1 MAFDPLAAPADEG
14 EGWLVSYADLMTLV
28 ACFFILMV
36 SFADF
41 SKKEEFAIKT
51 REIAKH
57 FNKDKYLTS
66 EQRLRYLEQ
75 ELARHPELKN
85 KTKISLKDSE
95 LVVIFSGSILFD
107 EGQYS
112 IPPESLKTLDSLIDI
127 IKTENS
133 EYRILIEGYAD
144 DLLAKNPFKNA
155 WTLSGARSS
164 SVAERFEYFGF
175 IKENI
180 TPIGKGDTFKLVE
193 SNDKFGNRI
202 EANARINR
210 RVVVKILEPI
220 YKKKIKLGLGVYFED
235 AKENL

>member
-1 MAFDPLAAPADEG
+1 MSFDPLSPPPDEG
-14 EGWLVSYADLMTLV
+14 EGWLVSYADLMTLI

-41 SKKEEFAIKT
+41 TKKEEITVKT

-57 FNKDKYLTS
+57 FNKDKFLNS
-66 EQRLRYLEQ
+66 EKRFKYLEQ
-75 ELARHPELKN
+75 EFAAHPELKT
-85 KTKISLKDSE
+85 KAKISLKDSD

-107 EGQYS
+107 EGDYS
-112 IPPESLKTLDSLIDI
+112 LPPDSTKTLDSLIDI

-144 DLLAKNPFKNA
+144 DVIAKNPFKNA
-155 WTLSGARSS
+155 WTLSAARASA
-164 SVAERFEYFGF
+164 VAERFEYFGF

-193 SNDKFGNRI
+193 STDKFGNRI
-202 EANARINR
+202 DANARVNR
-210 RVVVKILEPI
+210 RVIVKILEPV

-235 AKENL
+235 AEENR

>member
-1 MAFDPLAAPADEG
+1 MAFDPLATPPDEG
-14 EGWLVSYADLMTLV
+14 EGWLVSYADLMTLI

-41 SKKEEFAIKT
+41 SKKEEFAAKT
-51 REIAKH
+51 KEVAKH
-57 FNKDKYLTS
+57 FNKDKFLNSDKRLKYIES
-66 EQRLRYLEQ
+66 ELS
-75 ELARHPELKN
+75 RHPELKN

-95 LVVIFSGSILFD
+95 LIVIFSGSILFE

-127 IKTENS
+127 IKTDNS
-133 EYRILIEGYAD
+133 EYRILIEGYSD
-144 DLLAKNPFKNA
+144 DLMSKNPFKNN
-155 WTLSGARSS
+155 WLLSSARAS

-193 SNDKFGNRI
+193 STDNLGNRI
-202 EANARINR
+202 DANTKMNR
-210 RVVVKILEPI
+210 RVIVKILEPV
-220 YKKKIKLGLGVYFED
+220 YKKKIKMGLGIYFKD
-235 AKENL
+235 AEENR

>member
-1 MAFDPLAAPADEG
+1 MAFDPLNQPPDEG
-14 EGWLVSYADLMTLV
+14 EAWLISYADLMTLI
-28 ACFFILMV
+28 ACFFILLV

-41 SKKEEFAIKT
+41 SKKEEFALKT

-57 FNKDKYLTS
+57 FNKEKYLNS
-66 EQRLRYLEQ
+66 EKRFRFLEQ
-75 ELARHPELKN
+75 ELAKHPELKT
-85 KTKISLKDSE
+85 KTKISLKDSD
-95 LVVIFSGSILFD
+95 LVVVFSGSLLFN

-112 IPPESLKTLDSLIDI
+112 IPNDSLKTLDSLIDI

-144 DLLAKNPFKNA
+144 DLTSKNPFKNT
-155 WTLSGARSS
+155 WTLSAARAS

-180 TPIGKGDTFKLVE
+180 TAIGKGDTFKLAE
-193 SNDKFGNRI
+193 SMDKFGNRL
-202 EANARINR
+202 EANAKINR
-210 RVVVKILEPI
+210 RVIIKILEPV

-235 AKENL
+235 AKENR

>member
-1 MAFDPLAAPADEG
+1 MAFDPLAGGGDES
-14 EGWLVSYADLMTLV
+14 EGWLVSYADLMTLI

-41 SKKEEFAIKT
+41 SKKDEFAIKT

-57 FNKDKYLTS
+57 FNKDKFLTS
-66 EQRLRYLEQ
+66 EMRLRYIEQ
-75 ELARHPELKN
+75 ELARHPELKT

-112 IPPESLKTLDSLIDI
+112 IPPQSLKTLDSLIDI

-144 DLLAKNPFKNA
+144 DLTAKNPFKNA
-155 WTLSGARSS
+155 WTLSAARSS

-210 RVVVKILEPI
+210 RVIVKILEPV

-235 AKENL
+235 AEENR

>member
-1 MAFDPLAAPADEG
+1 MAFDPLAGGGDEA
-14 EGWLVSYADLMTLV
+14 EGWLVSYADLMTLI

-41 SKKEEFAIKT
+41 SKKDEFMIKT
-51 REIAKH
+51 REVAKH
-57 FNKDKYLTS
+57 FNKDKFLTS
-66 EQRLRYLEQ
+66 EMRLRYLEQ
-75 ELARHPELKN
+75 ELAKHPELKT

-95 LVVIFSGSILFD
+95 LIVIFSGSILFD

-144 DLLAKNPFKNA
+144 DLTAKNPFKNA

-164 SVAERFEYFGF
+164 AVAERFEYFGF

-202 EANARINR
+202 ESNARINR
-210 RVVVKILEPI
+210 RVIVKILEPI

-235 AKENL
+235 AEENR

>member
-1 MAFDPLAAPADEG
+1 MAFDPLAGPGDEA
-14 EGWLVSYADLMTLV
+14 EGWLTSYADLMTLI

-41 SKKEEFAIKT
+41 SKKDEFMIKT
-51 REIAKH
+51 RAIAKH
-57 FNKDKYLTS
+57 FNKDKFLTS
-66 EQRLRYLEQ
+66 EMRLRYLEQ
-75 ELARHPELKN
+75 ELAKHPELKT

-95 LVVIFSGSILFD
+95 LIVIFSGSILFD
-107 EGQYS
+107 EGQYL

-144 DLLAKNPFKNA
+144 DLSGKNPFKNT
-155 WTLSGARSS
+155 WTLSSARSS

-180 TPIGKGDTFKLVE
+180 TAIGKGDTFKLVE
-193 SNDKFGNRI
+193 SNDKFGNRV

-235 AKENL
+235 AEENR

>member
-1 MAFDPLAAPADEG
+1 MAFDPLSPPPDEG
-14 EGWLVSYADLMTLV
+14 EGWLVSYADLMTLI

-41 SKKEEFAIKT
+41 SKKEEFYLKT

-57 FNKDKYLTS
+57 FNKEKFLNS
-66 EQRLRYLEQ
+66 EARLKYLEQ
-75 ELARHPELKN
+75 ELARHPELKT

-95 LVVIFSGSILFD
+95 LIVIFSGSILFD

-112 IPPESLKTLDSLIDI
+112 IPQESLKTLDSLIDI

-155 WTLSGARSS
+155 WTLSAARSS

-193 SNDKFGNRI
+193 SKDKFGNRV

-210 RVVVKILEPI
+210 RVVVKILEPV

-235 AKENL
+235 AEENR

>member
-1 MAFDPLAAPADEG
+1 MAFDPLSPPPDEG

-41 SKKEEFAIKT
+41 SKKEEFSAKT

-57 FNKDKYLTS
+57 FNKDKFLTS
-66 EQRLRYLEQ
+66 EARLKYLEQ

-85 KTKISLKDSE
+85 KTKISLKDSD

-107 EGQYS
+107 EGSYA
-112 IPPESLKTLDSLIDI
+112 IPADSLKTLDSLIDI

-133 EYRILIEGYAD
+133 EYRILIEGYSD
-144 DLLAKNPFKNA
+144 DLNAKNPFKNA
-155 WTLSGARSS
+155 WTLSAARASA
-164 SVAERFEYFGF
+164 VAERFEYFGF

-193 SNDKFGNRI
+193 SADKLGNRI
-202 EANARINR
+202 EANTRMNR
-210 RVVVKILEPI
+210 RVIVKILEPV

-235 AKENL
+235 AEENR

>member
-1 MAFDPLAAPADEG
+1 MAFDPLNLPPDEG
-14 EGWLVSYADLMTLV
+14 EAWLVSYADLMTLI

-41 SKKEEFAIKT
+41 SKKDEFYLKT

-57 FNKDKYLTS
+57 FNKDKFLNS
-66 EQRLRYLEQ
+66 EARLKYLEQ
-75 ELARHPELKN
+75 ELAKHPELKN
-85 KTKISLKDSE
+85 KAKISLKDSD
-95 LVVIFSGSILFD
+95 LIVIFSGSILFN
-107 EGQYS
+107 EGEYL

-144 DLLAKNPFKNA
+144 DLTSKNPFKNT
-155 WTLSGARSS
+155 WTLSSARSS

-180 TPIGKGDTFKLVE
+180 TAIGKGDTFKLVE
-193 SNDKFGNRI
+193 SSDKFGNRI

-210 RVVVKILEPI
+210 RVIVKILEPV
-220 YKKKIKLGLGVYFED
+220 YKKKIKMGLGVYFKD
-235 AKENL
+235 AEENL

>member
-1 MAFDPLAAPADEG
+1 MAFDPLSPPPDEG

-41 SKKEEFAIKT
+41 SKKEEFSAKT

-57 FNKDKYLTS
+57 FNKDKFLTS
-66 EQRLRYLEQ
+66 EARLKYLEQ
-75 ELARHPELKN
+75 ELSRHPELKT
-85 KTKISLKDSE
+85 KTKISLKDSD

-107 EGQYS
+107 EGSYA
-112 IPPESLKTLDSLIDI
+112 IPADSLKTLDSLIDI

-133 EYRILIEGYAD
+133 EYRILIEGYSD
-144 DLLAKNPFKNA
+144 DLNAKNPFKNA
-155 WTLSGARSS
+155 WTLSAARASV
-164 SVAERFEYFGF
+164 VAERFEYFGF

-193 SNDKFGNRI
+193 SADKLGNRI
-202 EANARINR
+202 DANTRMNR
-210 RVVVKILEPI
+210 RVIVKILEPV

-235 AKENL
+235 AEENR

>member
-1 MAFDPLAAPADEG
+1 MAFDPLAGPPDEG
-14 EGWLVSYADLMTLV
+14 EGWLVSYADLMTLI

-41 SKKEEFAIKT
+41 SKKDEFMIKT

-57 FNKDKYLTS
+57 FNKDKFLTS
-66 EQRLRYLEQ
+66 EMRLRYLEQ
-75 ELARHPELKN
+75 ELAKHPELKT

-95 LVVIFSGSILFD
+95 LIVIFSGSILFD
-107 EGQYS
+107 EGQYN

-144 DLLAKNPFKNA
+144 DLTAKNPFKNA

-164 SVAERFEYFGF
+164 AVAERFEYFGF

-202 EANARINR
+202 ESNARINR
-210 RVVVKILEPI
+210 RVIVKILEPI

-235 AKENL
+235 AEENR